1 MNFYLFVT
9 ITVPRPVELLVYLIE
24 EFLFFNH
31 YKFHKQKIAFHR
43 ATMKTYQDYLQSLG
57 KKVHYIDALSDTY
70 DVRILI
76 PKLIKNGLK
85 DLHIIDPNDNWLEKH
100 INGVSKD
107 IEVTWYDNPLFINTK
122 NKLQFIKKLGKNR
135 LLLFPAHPPSKN
147 HIKNLLL

>member
-1 MNFYLFVT
+1 
-9 ITVPRPVELLVYLIE
+9 
-24 EFLFFNH
+24 
-31 YKFHKQKIAFHR
+31 
-43 ATMKTYQDYLQSLG
+43 MKTYQDYLQSLG

-122 NKLQFIKKLGKNR
+122 NELSIFFKSSKKKVFSNFFL
-135 LLLFPAHPPSKN
+135 
-147 HIKNLLL
+147 

>member
-1 MNFYLFVT
+1 MKKAAFIFPNQLFENS
-9 ITVPRPVELLVYLIE
+9 PVFDLNCEIYLIE

-43 ATMKTYQDYLQSLG
+43 ASMKTYQDYLKSLG
-57 KKVHYIDALSDTY
+57 KKVHYIDALSDIY

-76 PKLIKNGLK
+76 PKLIKSGLK

-107 IEVTWYDNPLFINTK
+107 IEVVLKFIPDHEKLKYFTK
-122 NKLQFIKKLGKNR
+122 EELKNNENITFES
-135 LLLFPAHPPSKN
+135 LY
-147 HIKNLLL
+147 